1 MNETNFEARIR
12 SIANAMEYPRTPN
25 IAGVVTAR
33 LGFPPRPRFRSKALA
48 LSLTILVVLISSLML
63 IPPARAAILEFIQ
76 IGVVRI
82 FRAEQTPIS
91 PPEKES
97 PFTQVPV
104 TVTPLPAPQPLI
116 PLLRDLI
123 GEATLEQAQKSVDY
137 PILLPSYPSDLGKP
151 DHIFVQD
158 ADGAMAILV
167 WLDPQNPDQVLMSL
181 HFVPAGSWAV
191 KKMEPTVIQATNVN
205 GQRAI
210 WTTGP
215 YPLKLENG
223 DVQYRRMISGHV
235 LIWENGDIT
244 YRLETD
250 LTLREA
256 IKIAESLQPISSP

>member
-33 LGFPPRPRFRSKALA
+33 LGSPPRPRFRSKALA

-82 FRAEQTPIS
+82 FRAEQTPIA

-97 PFTQVPV
+97 PLTQVPV
-104 TVTPLPAPQPLI
+104 TVTPLSAPQPLI

-158 ADGAMAILV
+158 ADGTMAILV

-191 KKMEPTVIQATNVN
+191 
-205 GQRAI
+205 
-210 WTTGP
+210 
-215 YPLKLENG
+215 
-223 DVQYRRMISGHV
+223 
-235 LIWENGDIT
+235 
-244 YRLETD
+244 
-250 LTLREA
+250 
-256 IKIAESLQPISSP
+256 